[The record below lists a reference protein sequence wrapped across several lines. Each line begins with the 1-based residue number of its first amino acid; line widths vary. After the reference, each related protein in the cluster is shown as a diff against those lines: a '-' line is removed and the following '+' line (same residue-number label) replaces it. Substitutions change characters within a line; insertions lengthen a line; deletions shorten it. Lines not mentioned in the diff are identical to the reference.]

1 MTKKIVMA
9 EGEIK
14 MAKQGNIEYMDTTVT
29 CACGETFTTKS
40 TKPEIRVDV
49 CSKCHPFY
57 TGKQTRA
64 SKAGN
69 VEKFNAKYGF
79 KSDALNLRAEA
90 VKIKQITPLI
100 KKS

>member
-40 TKPEIRVDV
+40 TKPEIRVEV

-57 TGKQTRA
+57 TGKQTLG
-64 SKAGN
+64 SKKGQ
-69 VEKFNAKYGF
+69 VEKFNKKFGF
-79 KSDALNLRAEA
+79 DTQK
-90 VKIKQITPLI
+90 
-100 KKS
+100 

>member
-57 TGKQTRA
+57 TGKQTLG
-64 SKAGN
+64 SKKGQ
-69 VEKFNAKYGF
+69 VEKFNKKFGF
-79 KSDALNLRAEA
+79 DTEK
-90 VKIKQITPLI
+90 
-100 KKS
+100 

>member
-29 CACGETFTTKS
+29 CACGETFKVMS
-40 TKPEIRVDV
+40 TKENINVEV

-57 TGKQTRA
+57 TGKQSRT
-64 SKAGN
+64 SKTGR
-69 VEKFNAKYGF
+69 VEKFNAKYGLDTED
-79 KSDALNLRAEA
+79 KAN
-90 VKIKQITPLI
+90 
-100 KKS
+100 

>member
-57 TGKQTRA
+57 TGKQTLG
-64 SKAGN
+64 SKKGQ
-69 VEKFNAKYGF
+69 VEKFNKKFGF
-79 KSDALNLRAEA
+79 DTQK
-90 VKIKQITPLI
+90 
-100 KKS
+100 

>member
-57 TGKQTRA
+57 TGKQT
-64 SKAGN
+64 SVLKL
-69 VEKFNAKYGF
+69 YG
-79 KSDALNLRAEA
+79 SRQRLPSSSS
-90 VKIKQITPLI
+90 TW
-100 KKS
+100 